1 MYFPVNITKVTM
13 FLNGDRF
20 TTGKTI
26 FALGTGV
33 LIMILLAGGLIYGF
47 WITNKMNHISE
58 CVRSI
63 SKRDY
68 TPLIVKGSF
77 GDVYESLNQLDQDIR
92 DTDSLKEQTE
102 SMREE
107 WIANIT
113 HDLKTPLSP
122 IKGYAEILF
131 ENGSVT
137 GPQLHKYSGVILKNV
152 SSIERLIEDL
162 KLTYQLESGMLPVQS
177 RRQDFVRFMKELVI
191 DILNNPAYENRVIH
205 FESDQEPIYFLFDEK
220 LMARAFQNLILNSFT
235 HGNRD
240 TEVDLEITT
249 PDRILTIVVSDNGPG
264 MNPSELSMLFQRYYR
279 GASSGQK
286 TEGTGL
292 GLAIAKSIVE
302 TQGGRICADS
312 EIHAGTS
319 FKIEFPTMV

>member
-1 MYFPVNITKVTM
+1 
-13 FLNGDRF
+13 
-20 TTGKTI
+20 
-26 FALGTGV
+26 
-33 LIMILLAGGLIYGF
+33 
-47 WITNKMNHISE
+47 
-58 CVRSI
+58 
-63 SKRDY
+63 
-68 TPLIVKGSF
+68 
-77 GDVYESLNQLDQDIR
+77 
-92 DTDSLKEQTE
+92 
-102 SMREE
+102 
-107 WIANIT
+107 
-113 HDLKTPLSP
+113 
-122 IKGYAEILF
+122 
-131 ENGSVT
+131 
-137 GPQLHKYSGVILKNV
+137 
-152 SSIERLIEDL
+152 
-162 KLTYQLESGMLPVQS
+162 
-177 RRQDFVRFMKELVI
+177 MKELVI